1 MSTELTPV
9 TTHVPGAVPG
19 PVAGPAPAGPGSGP
33 DDAERAR
40 RLASM
45 KRKATGLLVACAV
58 VLVVA
63 RLLEG
68 RWPWLVYVRVTAEA
82 ALIGGFADWFAVTA
96 LFRHPLGLKIPH
108 TAIVPARKARI
119 GRSLGRFVESNFLA
133 PAVVAGRVAAMQPG
147 ERLVRWV
154 ADPAHARQVS
164 GALSSGMASAGGSL
178 GEDDLWKSIEGG
190 LATAVRTVRVAPL
203 LGRLVAVFR
212 TDPRYQD
219 FVDDALR
226 LALRTT
232 VKNEQMIRE
241 RVREESPWWIPEVVD
256 DRLHE
261 KIVGAIERTFA
272 AALTDRQHALRVRL
286 DYGLERLAQELSSS
300 RAMADRLTSLS
311 DDALSHPAVREFAR
325 TIVEELKAALRERRG
340 VADPELIE
348 RTLVGLAEA
357 ALADERLL
365 AQIDRVVVEAIVRTT
380 EVYGREAARF
390 IEETVEGWD
399 ADAASRKIELQVG
412 SDLQFIRI
420 NGTVVGGLV
429 GLLLYVLGQLF

>member
-1 MSTELTPV
+1 
-9 TTHVPGAVPG
+9 
-19 PVAGPAPAGPGSGP
+19 
-33 DDAERAR
+33 
-40 RLASM
+40 M
-45 KRKATGLLVACAV
+45 KRRATGLLVGCGV

-68 RWPWLVYVRVTAEA
+68 RWPWLVYLRVTAEA

-108 TAIVPARKARI
+108 TAIVPARKQRI

-133 PAVVAGRVAAMQPG
+133 PQVIAGRVAALQPG
-147 ERLVRWV
+147 ERLVRWL
-154 ADPAHARQVS
+154 ADPAHAQQVS
-164 GALSSGMASAGGSL
+164 GAISSGMASAAGGSL
-178 GEDDLWKSIEGG
+178 GEEDVWKSLEGG

-203 LGRLVAVFR
+203 LGRLLTVFR
-212 TDPRYQD
+212 TDPRYQE
-219 FVDDALR
+219 FVDEGLR
-226 LALRTT
+226 LALRAT
-232 VKNEQMIRE
+232 VRNEQVIRE
-241 RVREESPWWIPEVVD
+241 RVREESPWWIPEAID
-256 DRLHE
+256 DRMHE

-272 AALTDRQHALRVRL
+272 AALSDRQHALRLRL
-286 DYGLERLAQELSSS
+286 DRGLGKLAEELSSS
-300 RAMADRLTSLS
+300 QAMAERLTSLS
-311 DDALSHPAVREFAR
+311 DDALAHPAVREFAR
-325 TIVEELKAALRERRG
+325 TIVQELKAALRERRG

-348 RTLVGLAEA
+348 RTLVGLAQA

-365 AQIDRVVVEAIVRTT
+365 VKIDRVIVDAIVYTT

-390 IEETVEGWD
+390 IEETVDSWD
-399 ADAASRKIELQVG
+399 ADAAARKIELQVG